1 MPFEFT
7 APLWLY
13 PGEGATWYFVTLP
26 HDVSDEIDELVPDKA
41 GFGSVKV
48 QVTVGSTSWQTSVF
62 PDKQAASFVLPVK
75 KAVRQ
80 KEGLIEGADVSVT
93 LGVVL
98 A

>member
-13 PGEGATWYFVTLP
+13 PGEGAAWYFVTLP
-26 HDVSDEIDELVPDKA
+26 YDVSDEIDELVPDKA

-80 KEGLIEGADVSVT
+80 SEGLIEGGAVSVT
-93 LGVVL
+93 LRVVL